1 MNYRCME
8 LVAVSIGILITGC
21 YAPDGRPYRTANG
34 AFVGGAFGAGT
45 GALIGNAA
53 GHHTAEG
60 AAIGGA
66 VGLLTGALVGNS
78 MDQAARER
86 VQTQAPSTLVR
97 IDHGQ
102 PLGTADVKALSKS
115 GISDEVII
123 SQIRNSRSVFHLS
136 TAEIIDMKDAG
147 VSSQVIDFMINTATS
162 VSEAPAPTPG
172 TVVMQAP
179 PPATVYE
186 ERIYPTPGSDYVWVN
201 GCWTWYGGR
210 WCWARG
216 HWAYPPYRHAYWHG
230 GRWERRGDSH
240 VWVGGYW
247 R

>member
-1 MNYRCME
+1 MNYRH
-8 LVAVSIGILITGC
+8 LVLTVVSTGVILTGC
-21 YAPDGRPYRTANG
+21 YTSDGQPNRTANG
-34 AFVGGAFGAGT
+34 ALLGGALGAGT

-78 MDQAARER
+78 MDQEARAR
-86 VQTQAPSTLVR
+86 VQAQAPATLVR
-97 IDHGQ
+97 VEQGQ
-102 PLGTADVKALSKS
+102 PLAVADVKALAKS

-123 SQIRNSRSVFHLS
+123 SQIRNSHSVYHLS
-136 TAEIIDMKDAG
+136 TAEVIDLRDTG
-147 VSSQVIDFMINTATS
+147 VSMKVIDFMINTATT
-162 VSEAPAPTPG
+162 VSEAPAPAPG
-172 TVVMQAP
+172 TVVAQPP
-179 PPATVYE
+179 PPAVYQE
-186 ERIYPTPGSDYVWVN
+186 VMYPAPGPDYIWVG

-216 HWAYPPYRHAYWHG
+216 HWAYPPYRGAYWSG
-230 GRWERRGDSH
+230 GRWSPRGGSYI
-240 VWVGGYW
+240 WVGGHW